1 MQLGDDE
8 GVLRNLDPRRR
19 RIRSSLGDSPASVSG
34 VWADNCTLLIVAG
47 RNVSGALSETGVT
60 TARVRDDIYEL
71 YDMRRRL
78 RHPSTARSV
87 LMTGSF
93 GADAGLEGR
102 GHPLRQGL
110 DTDAMRKWE
119 PEFPRQEGPFDW
131 HEGGTGDIGDSDTR
145 ERAAAARGYDD
156 TVYGVSECEAEA
168 EALHTAPS
176 MATFEGRYGAER
188 WTAIEGYYNPDTR
201 RMVYVEEPQA
211 NMEPWSHVYRG
222 TSSSGIRS
230 DVPTVYGASS
240 EPEAPQSQAPLTWQ
254 RRHVGPWTTGGRADG
269 GDAAAAAAA
278 ERAAAA
284 LPVVVAGAG
293 GG

>member
-1 MQLGDDE
+1 MTK
-8 GVLRNLDPRRR
+8 
-19 RIRSSLGDSPASVSG
+19 RSKRVAIAIVGA
-34 VWADNCTLLIVAG
+34 AAFTLAG
-47 RNVSGALSETGVT
+47 CEEEKVDAAAFPDLQSC
-60 TARVRDDIYEL
+60 RD
-71 YDMRRRL
+71 
-78 RHPSTARSV
+78 A
-87 LMTGSF
+87 
-93 GADAGLEGR
+93 AGLNSAFTA
-102 GHPLRQGL
+102 Q
-110 DTDAMRKWE
+110 
-119 PEFPRQEGPFDW
+119 Q
-131 HEGGTGDIGDSDTR
+131 
-145 ERAAAARGYDD
+145 
-156 TVYGVSECEAEA
+156 CETAFAEA

-188 WTAIEGYYNPDTR
+188 WTAIEGYYNPETR

-211 NMEPWSHVYRG
+211 SMEPWSHVYRG
-222 TSSSGIRS
+222 TSSSAIRS